1 MESLQKS
8 LAKSGLVRSRDGQ
21 ILGGV
26 CSGLAKKFGTDPWAM
41 RLLVFILLVVI
52 PGSPLLLYPIAWVL
66 MPDEEQ
72 ATRVLGSNPVS
83 YPKPE
88 AQYPQQSQ
96 YPQQTQSDKPTEYP
110 QY

>member
-1 MESLQKS
+1 MESLQRS
-8 LAKSGLVRSRDGQ
+8 LAGSGLIRSRDGQ

-66 MPDEEQ
+66 MPDEQQ
-72 ATRVLGSNPVS
+72 AAKVLGRDQVS
-83 YPKPE
+83 FPKQE
-88 AQYPQQSQ
+88 TQHPQQPD
-96 YPQQTQSDKPTEYP
+96 YPQQTQYP
-110 QY
+110 HQ